1 MPQLNTTQAGLAAY
15 EETASFTDEPL
26 FTGERQQHT
35 DKGTFAADQNLP
47 AHTVLARDSDGNL
60 VPAQYGGEGALG
72 KPVAISMVAVKT
84 EAAETKNAPCYWGG
98 CFNPN
103 RLYWHASYDTVEK
116 KLAAFG
122 EASLS
127 NIAIKAMR

>member
-15 EETASFTDEPL
+15 ETTDSFTDEPL

-35 DKGTFAADQNLP
+35 DKGIFAADQDLL
-47 AHTVLARDSDGNL
+47 AHTVLARDGDGNL
-60 VPAQYGGEGALG
+60 VPAQHGGEGTLG
-72 KPVAISMVAVKT
+72 TPVAISMVAVKT
-84 EAAETKNAPCYWGG
+84 GEAETADAPCYWGG

-103 RLYWHASYDTVEK
+103 RLYWHESYDDLDK

-122 EASLS
+122 EASTS